1 VNQEI
6 IRAREI
12 IAELRL
18 NNEKAH
24 QLTHTLRNLL
34 TIHQLRLEQIR
45 RTARSAT
52 SGKTREE
59 IEKRMDELAR
69 EFAETRPGNSLCG
82 GFVKARLKVNPP
94 VIMFLTPILLN
105 AIAFLQLS
113 QPPSS

>member
-1 VNQEI
+1 VASTEKIRVNQEI

-34 TIHQLRLEQIR
+34 TIHQLRLEQTR

-59 IEKRMDELAR
+59 IERRMHELAR
-69 EFAETRPGNSLCG
+69 EYPETHDP
-82 GFVKARLKVNPP
+82 KIPQEIWPA
-94 VIMFLTPILLN
+94 
-105 AIAFLQLS
+105 AD
-113 QPPSS
+113 